1 MRVDGLLVCASL
13 TLVAAG
19 APLAAQVP
27 QASTRWQPELRVD
40 GFSGEPWAVH
50 AGAGLGMRLTYNAR
64 LVVAGGIGESW
75 SDATGGSGPGGR
87 QQLSGRVDVMGR
99 FILDPFREQARGP
112 YAAAGLSQR
121 LEAGLRPRTRITAVV
136 GVEGQP
142 HGGWVPSLEAGFGGG
157 VRVGLV
163 LRRALPDG
171 R

>member
-1 MRVDGLLVCASL
+1 MTTSAVVS
-13 TLVAAG
+13 
-19 APLAAQVP
+19 APRAAQVAP
-27 QASTRWQPELRVD
+27 STTRWQPELRVD
-40 GFSGEPWAVH
+40 GFTGEPWAVH
-50 AGAGLGMRLTYNAR
+50 AGAGIGLRLTYNAR
-64 LVVAGGIGESW
+64 LVVSGGVGRSWVTDDGAGF
-75 SDATGGSGPGGR
+75 GGHGN
-87 QQLSGRVDVMGR
+87 QVSGRVDVMGR

-121 LEAGLRPRTRITAVV
+121 LDAGLRPRTRITAVL